1 MIVTAD
7 ENGMKVSVACLTD
20 TGRVRSANEDAFI
33 VAGLKESEF
42 RTFNGDL
49 DGYRVGPDGL
59 LLAVADGMGGAQ
71 AGEVASRLAIEQLL
85 RRLTAPGQKEPVA
98 DRLRDGLKS
107 ANRTVRYASQEN
119 PAYRGMG
126 ATMTAALIYGGRAY
140 LGHVGDSRGYLL
152 RDGRAEQVTKDQ
164 SLVQVLIDAGQLTET
179 QASHSPQRHI
189 ILQALGAQDEVEP
202 ETGEIV
208 LLGGDHIVLCSDYLM
223 QKVTR
228 VELLEAVRET
238 QSLNDACAL
247 LVTLA
252 NERGGEDNITVLIA
266 RFDEVASPKLSEA
279 ANQSVQTGHS

>member
-85 RRLTAPGQKEPVA
+85 L
-98 DRLRDGLKS
+98 
-107 ANRTVRYASQEN
+107 
-119 PAYRGMG
+119 
-126 ATMTAALIYGGRAY
+126 YGGRAY
-140 LGHVGDSRGYLL
+140 LGHVGDSRGYLI
-152 RDGRAEQVTKDQ
+152 RGDRAEQVTTDQ
-164 SLVQVLIDAGQLTET
+164 SLVQVLIDAGQLTED

-202 ETGEIV
+202 ETSEIV

-266 RFDEVASPKLSEA
+266 RFDEVAPLKLSEA
-279 ANQSVQTGHS
+279 AHQSVQTGHS